1 MMGPCC
7 LSASRPLSRHHW
19 MPHSTHAATIARG
32 GATGRPRAARGGER
46 DRQRR
51 ARARASGS
59 PLPPRGSQACPDP
72 RPRCGPPPVWRR
84 ARGVGCHPAPRKKQK
99 KDCVYASAF
108 KLNHGRVK
116 MSRIFLDV
124 PCVLMAYPN
133 GNFTVWNLGAPRW
146 AAVPLAPA
154 RIRTARPV
162 GSGRARR
169 RESAL
174 VCVPRVLCGAGG
186 QARGRVRTWCRWV
199 ARCRRHCARA
209 SAPRGGILG
218 WPQSWQGGSRAQVPA
233 RPRAIAA
240 ARLRLARS
248 ARKRVPRGVRSR

>member
-1 MMGPCC
+1 M
-7 LSASRPLSRHHW
+7 SASRPLSRHHW
-19 MPHSTHAATIARG
+19 MPHSTHAATIARD

-59 PLPPRGSQACPDP
+59 PPPPREGEPGLPRPAPPVRPAPCVAP
-72 RPRCGPPPVWRR
+72 RPRRRLPPG
-84 ARGVGCHPAPRKKQK
+84 AAQKTKKRT
-99 KDCVYASAF
+99 VYASAF
-108 KLNHGRVK
+108 KLTHGRVE
-116 MSRIFLDV
+116 MSRIFLDI

-174 VCVPRVLCGAGG
+174 VCVPRVLCGRVGRRAGAY
-186 QARGRVRTWCRWV
+186 ARGAW
-199 ARCRRHCARA
+199 
-209 SAPRGGILG
+209 
-218 WPQSWQGGSRAQVPA
+218 RAQKRGAPGTLVEHGACRNEHLIA
-233 RPRAIAA
+233 RTGCPCTI
-240 ARLRLARS
+240 RLSFLVCGWSLIRS
-248 ARKRVPRGVRSR
+248 PSTYPPP